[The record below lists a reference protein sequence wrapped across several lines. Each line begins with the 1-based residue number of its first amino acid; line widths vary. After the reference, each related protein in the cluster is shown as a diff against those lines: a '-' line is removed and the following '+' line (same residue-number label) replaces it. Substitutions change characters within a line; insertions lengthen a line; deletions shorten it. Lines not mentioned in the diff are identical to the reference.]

1 MTLSRRTLLGGATAG
16 ATLLGTGALTADSEA
31 AVLARTRQGP
41 LPEKVDVV
49 VVGAGISGLVAAR
62 EVAAAGRSV
71 LVVEARDRVGGR
83 VLNHPLTTRRRGP
96 QVIESG
102 GAFVGPTQNHVL
114 ALADELGVPTF
125 PEHVAGSSVYLSQL
139 LGRVEYTGTVPPD
152 PTVLAD
158 AALLLQRID
167 GYAAELDVAAPWAH
181 PRAREWDAITL
192 GAWLRGNSLNGAGIT
207 QLIASWTQPGFGAD
221 PDELSFLFVLWY
233 VACSGD
239 ETHPGTFSRNSDT
252 AGGAQ
257 ERRFVGGSQRIPLRL
272 AKQLGDAVA
281 LRAPVRRIVQR
292 NGRVRVRTGRGTV
305 LARRVVVATP
315 PPTVLDLGF
324 HPHLPLDRRRLL
336 ESLRM
341 GQLMKC
347 DAIYPTPFWRAA
359 GLNGF
364 GISDHGAARAVFDN
378 TPPTGGPGVLLAFV
392 GGSTWRAYGTLPAD
406 QRRAAVLQG
415 FAKMFGPQALQPV
428 DYVEHDWTQERW
440 SRGGPTA
447 IHAPGTLVPFG
458 PSVRRPHGRVHWGGT
473 ETATYWSGYM
483 DGAVSSGQR
492 AAAEVLAKLR

>member
-1 MTLSRRTLLGGATAG
+1 MSLSRRTLLGGATAG

-31 AVLARTRQGP
+31 GVLARTRQGP

-62 EVAAAGRSV
+62 KVAAAGRSV

-83 VLNHPLTTRRRGP
+83 VLNHPLTAKARGP

-125 PEHVAGSSVYLSQL
+125 PEYVTGNSVYLSRT

-158 AALLLQRID
+158 AAVLLQRID

-192 GAWLRGNSLNGAGIT
+192 GQWLRGNSLNSAGIT

-239 ETHPGTFSRNSDT
+239 ATHPGTFSRNSDT

-292 NGRVRVRTGRGTV
+292 DGRVRVRTGRGTV
-305 LARRVVVATP
+305 VARRVVVATP

-324 HPHLPLDRRRLL
+324 HPP
-336 ESLRM
+336 
-341 GQLMKC
+341 C
-347 DAIYPTPFWRAA
+347 PWTAA
-359 GLNGF
+359 GC
-364 GISDHGAARAVFDN
+364 
-378 TPPTGGPGVLLAFV
+378 
-392 GGSTWRAYGTLPAD
+392 
-406 QRRAAVLQG
+406 
-415 FAKMFGPQALQPV
+415 
-428 DYVEHDWTQERW
+428 W
-440 SRGGPTA
+440 SRCGWA
-447 IHAPGTLVPFG
+447 
-458 PSVRRPHGRVHWGGT
+458 S
-473 ETATYWSGYM
+473 
-483 DGAVSSGQR
+483 
-492 AAAEVLAKLR
+492 